1 MQAGELSLLRPGI
14 HRLVAPNPGI
24 MTGPG
29 TNTYLLGRR
38 RITVLDPGPAMPEH
52 IAAINEAIAT
62 LGGELEQVLVTHTHP
77 DHSPAARV
85 LAEQHG
91 VPLLGATIAD
101 DGHQDTS
108 FKADVELSDGLEIDI
123 DGDILRAVYTPGH
136 VGNHYCFFHDATGL
150 LFTGDHIMQGSTV
163 VIIPPAGD
171 MADYMASL
179 RKMLAYPLAHL
190 APGHGDLI
198 DAPQQEIEGLIVH
211 RQKRED
217 KISSCLSALGEADL
231 DALVVPAYDDVSA
244 EIHPIAKLSLLAH
257 LLKLQKEGKASVDGE
272 QWQIIR

>member
-52 IAAINEAIAT
+52 IAAINEAIAA

>member
-52 IAAINEAIAT
+52 IAGINEAIAT

-77 DHSPAARV
+77 DHSPAAKV

-108 FKADVELSDGLEIDI
+108 FKADVGLSDGLEIDI

-272 QWQIIR
+272 QWQIIH

>member
-52 IAAINEAIAT
+52 IAAINEAIAA

-77 DHSPAARV
+77 DHSPAAKV

-217 KISSCLSALGEADL
+217 KISSCLLALGEADL

-244 EIHPIAKLSLLAH
+244 DIHPIAKLSLLAH

>member
-38 RITVLDPGPAMPEH
+38 KITVLDPGPAMPEH
-52 IAAINEAIAT
+52 IAAINAAIAAQ
-62 LGGELEQVLVTHTHP
+62 GGELEQVLVTHTHP

-123 DGDILRAVYTPGH
+123 DGDILRAVHTPGH

-272 QWQIIR
+272 QWQIIH